1 METEKRNEN
10 LDKKK
15 YMQRE
20 NIKKYWNG
28 ILQNKELDSNNH
40 VN

>member
-1 METEKRNEN
+1 MRFKNMETEKRNEN

-20 NIKKYWNG
+20 NIKKY
-28 ILQNKELDSNNH
+28 
-40 VN
+40 